1 MPVARSAARRLI
13 VVGTV
18 GLLIVAGFLLIVRSA
33 LEPAALRAA
42 AETRLTAM
50 LGQPVGIGAVRVTL
64 FPAAVVGS
72 NIRVGAGHGDAPAL
86 ELLRVRIV
94 PRLRSL
100 IGGPVAI
107 EEVRLEGLVISVLR
121 DRAGRWHMP
130 AAVPAPTADAQSGVV
145 IERVRLESSRI
156 RVFDR
161 DADGRGTATQV
172 GRLSPSGLR
181 EASSIED
188 IEASAFIERGALRL
202 SPLAGRIGNARVKGE
217 ARLDRSAAR
226 MDLELQ
232 DVNDSDLPALL
243 GLAGTERPSFL
254 RLLKVASASLS
265 VRIDRT
271 DARLSGS
278 GSVNAPGVA
287 VDPLKLDA
295 FEAPYKIEGARLIFE
310 PTTFT
315 LNRGTHRGGVSLDLA
330 QTPARWS
337 LDSRVA
343 DLDLGD
349 FLGALTARDPRID
362 GTAVVQAVLHGR
374 VGEPLDRTVQGR
386 AHIVVADG
394 IIRQFPL
401 LATVN
406 RALRLAEEQ
415 AGDTR
420 FERLS
425 ASLAL
430 AGGAATTSDLVLQ
443 AADIRVEAAGRIGFD
458 RSLELAGQAVVSP
471 ARSAAAVR
479 SVHELSALRN
489 ADGELE
495 LPLTITGTVD
505 NPSFNVDIKRAL
517 GKSLRNE
524 LERRLRGL
532 IRRE

>member
-1 MPVARSAARRLI
+1 MAAARRLI
-13 VVGTV
+13 GAAAL
-18 GLLIVAGFLLIVRSA
+18 GLLVLAGFLLLVRWA
-33 LEPAALRAA
+33 LEPGALRVA
-42 AETRLTAM
+42 AEGRLRAM
-50 LGQPVGIGAVRVTL
+50 LGQPVAIGAVRIAL
-64 FPAAVVGS
+64 LPPAVVGS
-72 NIRVGAGHGDAPAL
+72 DIHVGLEGSGAPAL
-86 ELLRVRIV
+86 ELDRVRIV

-100 IGGPVAI
+100 ISGPVVI
-107 EEVRLEGLVISVLR
+107 EEVRLEGLVISILR
-121 DRAGRWHMP
+121 DRDGRWHLP
-130 AAVPAPTADAQSGVV
+130 GAVPAPTADAQSGVV
-145 IERVRLESSRI
+145 IERVRLDGSRI

-161 DADGRGTATQV
+161 AGRGTATQV
-172 GRLSPSGLR
+172 GGLSPSDLH
-181 EASSIED
+181 EASSIDD
-188 IEASAFIERGALRL
+188 IEAAAVSEQGTLRL
-202 SPLAGRIGNARVKGE
+202 SPLAGRIGDARVTGE
-217 ARLDRSAAR
+217 ARLDRRAAR
-226 MDLELQ
+226 MDLQLD
-232 DVNDSDLPALL
+232 DVNDRDLPALL

-254 RLLKVASASLS
+254 RLLKTASASIS
-265 VRIDRT
+265 VRIDRK

-278 GSVNAPGVA
+278 GSVNAPAVA
-287 VDPLKLDA
+287 VDPLKLDT
-295 FEAPYKIEGARLIFE
+295 FKAPYKIEGAKLIFE

-315 LNRGTHRGGVSLDLA
+315 LNRGTHRGVVTLDLA

-349 FLGALTARDPRID
+349 FLGALTAGDPRID
-362 GTAVVQAVLHGR
+362 GTAVVQAALSGR

-386 AHIVVADG
+386 AHVVVADG

-430 AGGAATTSDLVLQ
+430 AGGRATTSDLVLQ
-443 AADIRVEAAGRIGFD
+443 AGHIRVEAAGRIGFD

-471 ARSAAAVR
+471 ERTSAAIR

-489 ADGELE
+489 ARSELE
-495 LPLTITGTVD
+495 LPLTITGSVD
-505 NPSFNVDIKRAL
+505 HPSFAIDIKGAL

-532 IRRE
+532 IRRTP